1 MSKKIVRTLFILSL
15 TLLLVAV
22 GIFGY
27 YSGYNYVTAQNERL
41 NSLSRQIELEGKSP
55 ITEGTRDS
63 IEIYI
68 PRNSDMDD
76 ITDILSE
83 AGLVNN
89 KIAFKIL
96 SKINGFDGNF
106 RSGTHYLLDNMS
118 YDEMMLILT
127 SKPDPITITFPEGLS
142 YSQVKERMKKAGMR
156 FDEDILDEMMKR
168 PNLFIDYDFMQE
180 IPFYPERDWMMQ
192 GYLWPDTYQ
201 FDVNESEENILRKFF
216 DNTERKLRNGN
227 YYERAEIIGMTLD
240 QAVTPASLVQKE
252 GPMSEMPKI
261 GRVFINRL
269 RQEMPLQSC
278 ATINYLREADGL
290 EPVLWVRNS
299 DLERYQ
305 DNPYNTYGIA
315 ALPPGPINSPGTVAL
330 EGVLWPATE
339 RSWAGANSYLYF
351 VAKGDGYNDFS
362 KTYEE
367 HQEKTA
373 KYSGAQQTN

>member
-1 MSKKIVRTLFILSL
+1 LSKKIVRTLFILSL

-216 DNTERKLRNGN
+216 DNTERKLARDVCPS
-227 YYERAEIIGMTLD
+227 R
-240 QAVTPASLVQKE
+240 
-252 GPMSEMPKI
+252 
-261 GRVFINRL
+261 
-269 RQEMPLQSC
+269 
-278 ATINYLREADGL
+278 
-290 EPVLWVRNS
+290 
-299 DLERYQ
+299 
-305 DNPYNTYGIA
+305 
-315 ALPPGPINSPGTVAL
+315 
-330 EGVLWPATE
+330 
-339 RSWAGANSYLYF
+339 
-351 VAKGDGYNDFS
+351 GD
-362 KTYEE
+362 
-367 HQEKTA
+367 
-373 KYSGAQQTN
+373 